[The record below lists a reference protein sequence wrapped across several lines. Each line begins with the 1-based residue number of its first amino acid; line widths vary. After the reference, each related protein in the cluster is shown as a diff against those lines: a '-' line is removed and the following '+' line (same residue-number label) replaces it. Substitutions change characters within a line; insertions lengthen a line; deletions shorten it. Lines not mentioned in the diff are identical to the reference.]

1 MSDGGSPH
9 LEPANR
15 GERGYILASV
25 IGVLLAISLVA
36 SALVTVSGEAAS
48 RLRRAEDAAK
58 REAVLEAAILV
69 LTAQLAMDPRRR
81 MLDFEEASTLDV
93 LGQSVRFRIAWET
106 NKLDINRAD
115 PEAIARRLE
124 VAGAPAELR
133 TSIRARLTA
142 ARSSNTPI
150 GLLAGLAPGIAGE
163 DCLASVL
170 TVFGGQ
176 ESFDPE
182 RLGDPDSVGE
192 KVPIGRPAVG
202 SRMAIDVAVHGHE
215 ADGLSVVMLLAGDSA
230 APWQVMDWRRSSVL
244 GKEACDETQS

>member
-1 MSDGGSPH
+1 MSDGGSPYI
-9 LEPANR
+9 EPARR

-36 SALVTVSGEAAS
+36 AALVTASGEAAS

-69 LTAQLAMDPRRR
+69 LTSQLAMDPRRR
-81 MLDFEEASTLDV
+81 ALDLEAASTLEA
-93 LGQSVRFRIAWET
+93 LGQTVRFKIAWET
-106 NKLDINRAD
+106 NKLEINRAD
-115 PEAIARRLE
+115 PEAVARRLE

-133 TSIRARLTA
+133 AAVQTRLAA

-150 GLLAGLAPGIAGE
+150 GLLAGIAPGIAGE

-176 ESFDPE
+176 ENFDPE

-202 SRMAIDVAVHGHE
+202 SRMAIDVAVAGRE
-215 ADGLSVVMLLAGDSA
+215 ADGLSVVMLLTGDSA
-230 APWQVMDWRRSSVL
+230 TPWQVMDWRPSSVL

>member
-1 MSDGGSPH
+1 MTDGGSPYI
-9 LEPANR
+9 EPAQR

-36 SALVTVSGEAAS
+36 AALVTASGEAAS

-69 LTAQLAMDPRRR
+69 LTSQLAMDPRRR
-81 MLDFEEASTLDV
+81 ALDLETISTLDV

-115 PEAIARRLE
+115 PQAVVRRLE

-133 TSIRARLTA
+133 TSVQARLAA

-150 GLLAGLAPGIAGE
+150 GLLAGIVPGIAGE
-163 DCLASVL
+163 DCLSSVL

-176 ESFDPE
+176 EIFDPE
-182 RLGDPDSVGE
+182 SLGDPDSVGE
-192 KVPIGRPAVG
+192 KIPIGRPAVG
-202 SRMAIDVAVHGHE
+202 SRMAIDVAVDGHE
-215 ADGLSVVMLLAGDSA
+215 ADGLSVVMLLTGDSA
-230 APWQVMDWRRSSVL
+230 TPWQVMDWRPSSVL